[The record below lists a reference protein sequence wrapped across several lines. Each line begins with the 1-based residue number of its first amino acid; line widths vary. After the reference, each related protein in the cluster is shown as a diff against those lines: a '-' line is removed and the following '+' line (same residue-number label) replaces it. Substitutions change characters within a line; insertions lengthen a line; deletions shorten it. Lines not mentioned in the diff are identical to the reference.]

1 MTWRDWCGAM
11 ADRST
16 RPGVDAAFDLIEG
29 AVAPLGTDTVAVSEA
44 LGRIAAE
51 PAIARLDVPRFVA
64 SAMDG
69 FAVRSADVAA
79 AGAAHPIDL
88 PLGAPVPAG
97 EAAGTL
103 RIGHAVPI
111 STGARLPE
119 GADAVLIREFGEVV
133 DGACLRV
140 RAPIDPWRNV
150 RAPGEDMT
158 QGSALIGAGHLITP
172 DTVGALAACGID
184 RIAVRR
190 MPRIALIS
198 SGSELAANAAGLSG
212 PAKAID
218 CNAPMILAAARS
230 LGLPARFLGR
240 MADTPEAVA
249 AMLDMASASGEDDI
263 LISTGGVSA
272 GEFDLV
278 RAGLEARGVAI
289 HFHGVQMRPGKP
301 LLFATL
307 PDGRP
312 YFGLPGNP
320 VAALVAFRFFVM
332 AAVRRMLGLPREPG
346 EAVSADAEPR
356 EGTTLFLRGRRVLD
370 ADGRVRIETGFD
382 QRSHILS
389 SVVQADHWLRVAPD
403 APRFRAYPKL
413 PVLG

>member
-1 MTWRDWCGAM
+1 M
-11 ADRST
+11 AERRQ
-16 RPGVDAAFDLIEG
+16 RPSVDAALDLIE
-29 AVAPLGTDTVAVSEA
+29 AMVAPLGSETVAVAEA
-44 LGRIAAE
+44 LGRISAE

-79 AGAAHPIDL
+79 ASATHPIDL

-97 EAAGTL
+97 GEAGTL
-103 RIGHAVPI
+103 EPGHAVPI
-111 STGARLPE
+111 STGARLPA

-133 DGACLRV
+133 DGAFLRV
-140 RAPIDPWRNV
+140 RDPIDPWRNV
-150 RAPGEDMT
+150 RDRGEDMA
-158 QGSALIGAGHLITP
+158 QGGALIGAGWRITP
-172 DTVGALAACGID
+172 DAIGALVACGIE

-190 MPRIALIS
+190 MPRIVLVS
-198 SGSELAANAAGLSG
+198 SGSELASDAAGLSNS
-212 PAKAID
+212 AKAID

-230 LGLPARFLGR
+230 LGLPVRFLGR
-240 MADTPEAVA
+240 MADTPDAVA
-249 AMLDMASASGEDDI
+249 GMFDAAFADGEGDI

-272 GEFDLV
+272 GDFDLV

-332 AAVRRMLGLPREPG
+332 AAVRRMLGLVREPG
-346 EAVSADAEPR
+346 ESVLADAEPR
-356 EGTTLFLRGRRVLD
+356 EDTTLFLRGRRTID
-370 ADGRVRIETGFD
+370 GAGRVRIETDFD

-389 SVVQADHWLRVAPD
+389 SVVAADHWLRVAPD
-403 APRFRAYPKL
+403 GQGFRAYPKL
-413 PVLG
+413 PTLG